1 MLYEIHLGTNN
12 LLLSSSE
19 LGNKTQL
26 LGLMPCRLCTN
37 LPEFYCN
44 NCHEPLCYPCLL
56 KAYIIEHDRTVDVP
70 KICAICTKEFNK
82 KKLWELRI
90 QKLEYWDTE
99 NPTRSNTI

>member
-1 MLYEIHLGTNN
+1 
-12 LLLSSSE
+12 
-19 LGNKTQL
+19 
-26 LGLMPCRLCTN
+26 MPCRLCTN

-56 KAYIIEHDRTVDVP
+56 KAYVIDYDRTVDVP
-70 KICAICTKEFNK
+70 KICTICTKEFNK